1 MTIIGLIGLTILA
14 CQSNK
19 DGYTIK
25 GNIEGAGNGT
35 AIMTIPVG
43 REEVTTGDTV
53 KMKDGNFT
61 FTGKL
66 EEPTMIVIQI
76 CPDKEKTASFSF
88 IGEITRSLSLENGQM
103 LSTNTGIGVYRMLM

>member
-43 REEVTTGDTV
+43 REEVSYH
-53 KMKDGNFT
+53 
-61 FTGKL
+61 
-66 EEPTMIVIQI
+66 EEWN
-76 CPDKEKTASFSF
+76 K
-88 IGEITRSLSLENGQM
+88 
-103 LSTNTGIGVYRMLM
+103 Y